1 MGGYT
6 RGRGDMRTTIV
17 IGLGEVGGPLYEIL
31 KASNTYMVY
40 GYDVRSE
47 ISPNKLDELPRDAD
61 FLHIAY
67 PYTEHFIQY
76 TIRYVEQLRPKRLI
90 IHSTVLPGTTRIIH
104 EKTGLP
110 TAYSPVRGKHPYL
123 KRHMMFWPKWVSSYP
138 LEDTEVF
145 AEHLVK
151 AGFKVKTARNPETL
165 ELAKLFETAYRA
177 VMIATWQELHRLSL
191 KYDAELAGIAE
202 FIAEVHE
209 VLRDRPVFYPD
220 YIGGHCLI
228 PNTKLLD
235 SIDPNSIWRF
245 VIESNERRLS
255 ELGAEKVKRDL
266 DEVKKISS
274 RLFPAWYFE

>member
-6 RGRGDMRTTIV
+6 HRRGNMETTIV
-17 IGLGEVGGPLYEIL
+17 IGLGEVGRPLYEIL
-31 KASNTYMVY
+31 KSSNTYIVY

-67 PYTEHFIQY
+67 PYTEHFIEY
-76 TIRYVEQLRPKRLI
+76 TRRYVEQLRPKRLT
-90 IHSTVLPGTTRIIH
+90 IHSTVLPGTTRLIH

-110 TAYSPVRGKHPYL
+110 TAYSPVRGKHPNL
-123 KRHMMFWPKWVSSYP
+123 KRHMIFWPKWVSAYP
-138 LEDTEVF
+138 LGDTRIFE
-145 AEHLVK
+145 EHLVK
-151 AGFKVKTARNPETL
+151 AGFKVKVAKNPETL

-177 VMIATWQELHRLSL
+177 IMIATWQEIHRLSL
-191 KYDAELAGIAE
+191 KYNAELAGIAE
-202 FIAEVHE
+202 FISEVHE

-228 PNTKLLD
+228 PNTKLLN

-245 VIESNERRLS
+245 VVESNDKRFE
-255 ELGAEKVKRDL
+255 ELKDEKVRKDL
-266 DEVKKISS
+266 EEVKKISMM
-274 RLFPAWYFE
+274 LFPKWYFE